1 MTVERTEDAGLAGV
15 LDVTMGGGPVRLRA
29 LTYDESEVWL
39 ERYAD
44 ALSSTETTDGD
55 TDEARMRSLV
65 TAATRTALDLVLA
78 YDIDGV
84 LGGADAVRARASRR
98 EIAAALELMV
108 TVEDPLSETA
118 PRLAALVFGL
128 PSQIALE
135 RVEAAINE
143 PVLRLVRSLSTR
155 SAPGASTGATSG
167 DAGPRSSS
175 SSTGRTR
182 RTGTA
187 GTSTSAAS

>member
-15 LDVTMGGGPVRLRA
+15 LDVTMGGEPVRLRA

-84 LGGADAVRARASRR
+84 LGGADAVRARATRR
-98 EIAAALELMV
+98 EITAALELMV
-108 TVEDPLSETA
+108 TVEDPLSATA
-118 PRLAALVFGL
+118 PRLAAMVFGL

-143 PVLRLVRSLSTR
+143 PVLRLVRSLSTP
-155 SAPGASTGATSG
+155 SGPGASTGATSG
-167 DAGPRSSS
+167 DGGPRSSS

-187 GTSTSAAS
+187 GTSTSAAG